1 MKSVLQTN
9 FINGEVG
16 DRLNG
21 SLTEIYSRAV
31 KECEN
36 FILSDI
42 GSLRVLNRLDK
53 TTITNLTD
61 LNFFSDTRD
70 TFCYLVTSN
79 NKIGFMNK
87 ADKSI
92 YLETA
97 PISNIN
103 RVNTFYFNGKQ
114 NFIVSNGT
122 TCKIKEVDKVNNN
135 LKDSDFLSQIKYPVQ
150 IRTPLKVS
158 FYRWGLVSE
167 YNYVTNAYED
177 KKQLFK
183 IAEFT
188 DLNNVGTKSN
198 YTIDIKGIIVKRCYF
213 LSSANLSREV
223 FTLSEFSNNDCI
235 VNFEQGLPTDLYIN
249 GQNVTFTNVQ
259 TDGSGNQWAT
269 TLSIANITYGQATLG
284 TRVLLNETNV
294 RDIVEYQNRLVILT
308 DDYIYFSEKL
318 NYTNFLNGVNETDA
332 FWIRPTPIKNTQPLL
347 KRMVA
352 SKGLFINSDMGIIVL
367 GFNSNLSVID
377 NYIDIVSDI
386 KPMLDMT
393 ISNDIVYFTDK
404 KGVLYASWNT
414 GSDIVN
420 FVTTSVDKYDIDRK
434 IYSLDT
440 IVIEGIEY
448 IMCRDAN
455 INDKIYLYRLIG
467 EGMYSRVS
475 IKTADMKYTSKVFK
489 HDEGLENGF
498 LITDNTGKTDFYNLG
513 DNFTQ
518 TSTVKI
524 LPPLFQTK
532 DFGLYKINRV
542 FSVKEVVVK
551 VLNQKN
557 YDIDGKI
564 STQGIK
570 SMTING
576 EKLDRITDD
585 EYDVFMYRSSF
596 NFGKGFEIEIEHYQ
610 NTKKVEILG
619 IEVFYD

>member
-198 YTIDIKGIIVKRCYF
+198 YTIDIKGIIVKRCISF
-213 LSSANLSREV
+213 
-223 FTLSEFSNNDCI
+223 
-235 VNFEQGLPTDLYIN
+235 Q
-249 GQNVTFTNVQ
+249 
-259 TDGSGNQWAT
+259 
-269 TLSIANITYGQATLG
+269 
-284 TRVLLNETNV
+284 VL
-294 RDIVEYQNRLVILT
+294 I
-308 DDYIYFSEKL
+308 
-318 NYTNFLNGVNETDA
+318 
-332 FWIRPTPIKNTQPLL
+332 
-347 KRMVA
+347 
-352 SKGLFINSDMGIIVL
+352 
-367 GFNSNLSVID
+367 
-377 NYIDIVSDI
+377 
-386 KPMLDMT
+386 
-393 ISNDIVYFTDK
+393 
-404 KGVLYASWNT
+404 
-414 GSDIVN
+414 
-420 FVTTSVDKYDIDRK
+420 
-434 IYSLDT
+434 
-440 IVIEGIEY
+440 
-448 IMCRDAN
+448 
-455 INDKIYLYRLIG
+455 
-467 EGMYSRVS
+467 
-475 IKTADMKYTSKVFK
+475 
-489 HDEGLENGF
+489 
-498 LITDNTGKTDFYNLG
+498 
-513 DNFTQ
+513 
-518 TSTVKI
+518 
-524 LPPLFQTK
+524 
-532 DFGLYKINRV
+532 
-542 FSVKEVVVK
+542 
-551 VLNQKN
+551 
-557 YDIDGKI
+557 
-564 STQGIK
+564 
-570 SMTING
+570 
-576 EKLDRITDD
+576 
-585 EYDVFMYRSSF
+585 
-596 NFGKGFEIEIEHYQ
+596 
-610 NTKKVEILG
+610 
-619 IEVFYD
+619 

>member
-21 SLTEIYSRAV
+21 SLTEIYQKAV

-36 FILSDI
+36 LILSDI

-53 TTITNLTD
+53 TTITNLNN
-61 LNFFSDTRD
+61 LSFFLDTRD
-70 TFCYLVTSN
+70 TFCYLVTAD
-79 NKIGFMNK
+79 NKIGYMNK
-87 ADKSI
+87 SDKSI

-97 PISNIN
+97 PFNNISIA
-103 RVNTFYFNGKQ
+103 NTFYYNGKQ
-114 NFIVSNGT
+114 NLVINNGT
-122 TCKIKEVDKVNNN
+122 TCRVKEVDKVNNN
-135 LKDSDFLSQIKYPVQ
+135 LKDSDFLSQVKYPVS
-150 IRTPLKVS
+150 IRTPMKIS
-158 FYRWGLVSE
+158 FYRWGIVSE
-167 YNYVTNAYED
+167 YNYVTNLYED

-308 DDYIYFSEKL
+308 DDYIFFSEKL
-318 NYTNFLNGVNETDA
+318 NYTNFLNGAEESNP
-332 FWIRPTPIKNTQPLL
+332 FWIRPTPISNTQPLMRRL
-347 KRMVA
+347 VA
-352 SKGLFINSDMGIIVL
+352 SKGLFINTDMGILVL
-367 GFNSNLSVID
+367 GFSSNLSVID
-377 NYIDIVSDI
+377 NYIDIVSNI
-386 KPMLDMT
+386 KPMLEMT

-404 KGVLYASWNT
+404 YGVLYASWNT
-414 GSDIVN
+414 GTEIVN
-420 FVTTSVDKYDIDRK
+420 FVTSSVDKYDVDRK

-455 INDKIYLYRLIG
+455 VDDKIYLYRLIG
-467 EGMYSRVS
+467 EGLYSRIS
-475 IKTADMKYTSKVFK
+475 IKTIDMKYTSKIFK

-498 LITDNTGKTDFYNLG
+498 LITDTAGKTDFYNLG
-513 DNFTQ
+513 ENFTQ
-518 TSTVKI
+518 TSKVKI
-524 LPPLFQTK
+524 LPPLFQTAEH
-532 DFGLYKINRV
+532 GLYKINRV

-551 VLNQKN
+551 VLNQKT
-557 YDIDGKI
+557 YDVEGNIE
-564 STQGIK
+564 TQGIK

-576 EKLDRITDD
+576 AKLDRITDD
-585 EYDVFMYRSSF
+585 EYDVYIYRSSF
-596 NFGKGFEIEIEHYQ
+596 NFAKGFEIEIEHYQ